1 MKLTL
6 DMIAKDVAEKALDE
20 FIYEGKTIREW
31 VEILAKQQPC
41 DDCVSREA
49 LKERFR
55 WLEKATKYGNEDA
68 EQQHFSYSTMMMY
81 EIKDEIDN
89 VIDSL
94 PSVQPQNL
102 EQIKWERDTAIEQ
115 LKQLGYGLGEKI
127 EPCVD
132 CVNRL
137 DVLAILLNAYNESRF
152 DGYSD
157 YRAVSDLV
165 ADLPSIKPQRPQGKW
180 IEQND
185 TSKHHFGWYYCSNC
199 GAYLMSADGANYCS
213 CCGAEMEGDNE

>member
-1 MKLTL
+1 MTNDSKNIRCAINYLEELKCHTSGYAVEWL
-6 DMIAKDVAEKALDE
+6 DMAIRAL
-20 FIYEGKTIREW
+20 
-31 VEILAKQQPC
+31 
-41 DDCVSREA
+41 
-49 LKERFR
+49 
-55 WLEKATKYGNEDA
+55 
-68 EQQHFSYSTMMMY
+68 
-81 EIKDEIDN
+81 N
-89 VIDSL
+89 VIQGMEEAFWQALPVLDMRDATEEERNSL
-94 PSVQPQNL
+94 KHYISQSTGV
-102 EQIKWERDTAIEQ
+102 KIE
-115 LKQLGYGLGEKI
+115 I

-157 YRAVSDLV
+157 YCAVSDLV

-213 CCGAEMEGDNE
+213 CCGAEMEDSND